1 MGPARPRRRGLRPRV
16 SRRPHADGGVAV
28 NIASVREVGSDLLDA
43 VETVI
48 VGKRP
53 VLERVLWAILGDG
66 HLLIEDV
73 PGLAKTL
80 IAKSFA
86 AGWALSFRR
95 IQFTPD
101 LLPADITGTYVFDR
115 KTGDFVLRRGPV
127 FTNVLLADEIN
138 RAPPKTQSALL
149 EAMQERQATLEG
161 ETFPLDRPFF
171 VIATQNPIEHEG
183 TYPLPEAQVDRFL
196 LRIDVGYPSREEEVE
211 ILERR
216 RKRRSDDATIEPV
229 TTPDQVRALQAAIE
243 DVHVDPA
250 VEGYM
255 VDIVVAT
262 RGHSQVEVGASPR
275 GSLALLKVAR
285 ARAAIAGRDF
295 VTPDD
300 VKTVAG
306 PALAHRLIR
315 NEGSSLDL
323 VEIADILPRELA
335 VIRGTNHAVVSLEK
349 AGTLRLAYTV
359 RSQVKGDFVLGPVRV
374 RSFDPLALGA
384 HDVAL
389 DLRSPLVVAP
399 AMEDLRR
406 AQLQPRRTRPWFGQV
421 PSRRIGP
428 GTEFWGLRE
437 YVAGDEVRRINWKA
451 SARLERLFTNEYE
464 GERSGDVVIVVDARR
479 ESFVGTEAD
488 NPVEHAVRAAL
499 GIADRVL
506 ATKNRVGL
514 IVYRQVID
522 WVPLAFGRKQLYRI
536 LDHLVHAKPG
546 GEWRVSHVGLVL
558 SRFLPRDCLIVLI
571 TPLQDRDALTA
582 VIGPPAP
589 RDDTAQVSPPPPP
602 SAPRDRRQGPAG
614 PDGPPGPGPE
624 AR

>member
-1 MGPARPRRRGLRPRV
+1 VNLAAVADV
-16 SRRPHADGGVAV
+16 S
-28 NIASVREVGSDLLDA
+28 GSLLDA
-43 VETVI
+43 VERVI

-86 AGWALSFRR
+86 AGLGLSFRR

-101 LLPADITGTYVFDR
+101 LLPADITGTYVYDR
-115 KTGDFVLRRGPV
+115 KTSDFVLRRGPI
-127 FTNVLLADEIN
+127 FTHLLLADEIN

-306 PALAHRLIR
+306 PALAHRLI
-315 NEGSSLDL
+315 LKPD
-323 VEIADILPRELA
+323 PW
-335 VIRGTNHAVVSLEK
+335 IRGVRTATV
-349 AGTLRLAYTV
+349 LA
-359 RSQVKGDFVLGPVRV
+359 DVL
-374 RSFDPLALGA
+374 A
-384 HDVAL
+384 
-389 DLRSPLVVAP
+389 
-399 AMEDLRR
+399 
-406 AQLQPRRTRPWFGQV
+406 QV
-421 PSRRIGP
+421 P
-428 GTEFWGLRE
+428 
-437 YVAGDEVRRINWKA
+437 
-451 SARLERLFTNEYE
+451 
-464 GERSGDVVIVVDARR
+464 
-479 ESFVGTEAD
+479 
-488 NPVEHAVRAAL
+488 
-499 GIADRVL
+499 
-506 ATKNRVGL
+506 
-514 IVYRQVID
+514 
-522 WVPLAFGRKQLYRI
+522 VPK
-536 LDHLVHAKPG
+536 VP
-546 GEWRVSHVGLVL
+546 
-558 SRFLPRDCLIVLI
+558 
-571 TPLQDRDALTA
+571 
-582 VIGPPAP
+582 
-589 RDDTAQVSPPPPP
+589 
-602 SAPRDRRQGPAG
+602 
-614 PDGPPGPGPE
+614 
-624 AR
+624 